1 MKRDRFESVGRKRR
15 GGFGGKAVV
24 LVLALSL
31 LVGGAIGGNTGV
43 AHRQDRGKGEH
54 IYCWQYRYRPF

>member
-1 MKRDRFESVGRKRR
+1 MKRDRFEFARRKRR

-31 LVGGAIGGNTGV
+31 LVGGAIGGTLAWLTDSTV
-43 AHRQDRGKGEH
+43 M
-54 IYCWQYRYRPF
+54 